1 MTHILRIDEWQ
12 SSDPNKRGLAGWTSD
27 PDTWT
32 MIDTN
37 EMGETLYKVTTWWGS
52 GYLTDNYLVW
62 ADDEYDA
69 LDKTAQYLDLTGD
82 KDYEECQRTAMENN
96 DENDETFINVGHG
109 YLFSENLGVEEA
121 PEEYVEHVLNG
132 GRNNGECPNYTIDK
146 KNNRVAETV

>member
-12 SSDPNKRGLAGWTSD
+12 SSNPNKRGFAGWTSD

-82 KDYEECQRTAMENN
+82 KDYEECQRMAMENN
-96 DENDETFINVGHG
+96 DENDETFINVGYG

-132 GRNNGECPNYTIDK
+132 GRNNGECPNYTIDE
-146 KNNRVAETV
+146 KNNRVVETV